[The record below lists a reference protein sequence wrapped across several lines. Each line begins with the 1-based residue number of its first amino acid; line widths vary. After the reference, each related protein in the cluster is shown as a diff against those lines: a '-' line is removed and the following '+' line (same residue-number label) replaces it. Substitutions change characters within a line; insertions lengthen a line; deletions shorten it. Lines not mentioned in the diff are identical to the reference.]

1 MPRELAQL
9 VQYDSLIFLNFING
23 FLQEYKVARHS
34 RYLPWRNVYYYLH
47 RNILLDTLFE
57 GNTFLFFPYRTILL
71 NTKIAEFQQALC
83 NANSDLVCL
92 TETWLQEHIQDT
104 VIAIDGYNQ
113 IRLDMKTATHGGVCI
128 FVAVRVICQLVI
140 SPNQV
145 SVCMYI
151 KKLNSVFRAKRLH
164 WSDSGRF
171 MG

>member
-9 VQYDSLIFLNFING
+9 AQYDSLIFLNFING

-47 RNILLDTLFE
+47 RNILLDTYFE

-71 NTKIAEFQQALC
+71 NTKIAEFQQAIC

-113 IRLDMKTATHGGVCI
+113 IRLDRKTATHGGVCI
-128 FVAVRVICQLVI
+128 VGRRACDL
-140 SPNQV
+140 PV
-145 SVCMYI
+145 SYIPKSGVCMYVHQKTQFSI
-151 KKLNSVFRAKRLH
+151 PC
-164 WSDSGRF
+164 
-171 MG
+171 